1 MNTDDLIQTLAA
13 DTRRVTPGAGAWR
26 VAAALIAG
34 GFVAL
39 LAIDALF
46 GSPLRAVA
54 ATGVMVFA
62 VKLAYAVSMT
72 AVASSLLLV
81 AGRPGRRLGL
91 RSLWLLAPPLVV
103 AAAAAMELDTASAN
117 ARASMVL
124 GSTWQTCLVGI
135 VAMSVPVFAA
145 LLWSFRRLAP
155 TSLRLAGFLAGL
167 SAGAMASLVYALYC
181 PETTASFL
189 LAWYSLG
196 MVVPGI
202 AGALLG
208 PRVLRW

>member
-26 VAAALIAG
+26 VVAALLAG

-54 ATGVMVFA
+54 DTGVMVFA

-72 AVASSLLLV
+72 AVAASLLLV
-81 AGRPGRRLGL
+81 AGRPGQRLGL
-91 RSLWLLAPPLVV
+91 RYLWLLVPPLVV
-103 AAAAAMELDTASAN
+103 AAAAAMELGNASPH
-117 ARASMVL
+117 ARAALVL
-124 GSTWQTCLVGI
+124 GSTWQTCLIGV

-155 TSLRLAGFLAGL
+155 TRLRLAGFLAGL

-181 PETTASFL
+181 PETAASFL

>member
-1 MNTDDLIQTLAA
+1 MNTDELIRTLAE
-13 DTRRVTPGAGAWR
+13 DTRRVTDAGAWR
-26 VAAALIAG
+26 VAGALIAG

-46 GSPLRAVA
+46 GPPLRAVA

-72 AVASSLLLV
+72 AVVASLLLV
-81 AGRPGRRLGL
+81 AGRPGQRFGL
-91 RSLWLLAPPLVV
+91 RYLWLLAPPLEV
-103 AAAAAMELDTASAN
+103 AAAAAMELGIASPH
-117 ARASMVL
+117 ARAALVL
-124 GSTWQTCLVGI
+124 GSTWQTSLISV

-145 LLWSFRRLAP
+145 LIWSFRRLAP
-155 TSLRLAGFLAGL
+155 TRLRLAGCLAGL
-167 SAGAMASLVYALYC
+167 CSGAMASLVYALYC
-181 PETTASFL
+181 TETALSFL
-189 LAWYSLG
+189 LVWYSLG

>member
-1 MNTDDLIQTLAA
+1 MNTDDLIRTLAA
-13 DTRRVTPGAGAWR
+13 DTRRVTPSAGAWR
-26 VAAALIAG
+26 VAGALLAG

-54 ATGVMVFA
+54 TTGVMVFA

-72 AVASSLLLV
+72 AVAASLLLV
-81 AGRPGRRLGL
+81 VGRPGQRLGL
-91 RSLWLLAPPLVV
+91 RYLWLLAPPLVV
-103 AAAAAMELDTASAN
+103 AAAAAMELGNVSPH
-117 ARASMVL
+117 ARAALVL
-124 GSTWQTCLVGI
+124 GSTWQTCLIGV

-155 TSLRLAGFLAGL
+155 THLRLAGFLAGL

-181 PETTASFL
+181 PETAASFM